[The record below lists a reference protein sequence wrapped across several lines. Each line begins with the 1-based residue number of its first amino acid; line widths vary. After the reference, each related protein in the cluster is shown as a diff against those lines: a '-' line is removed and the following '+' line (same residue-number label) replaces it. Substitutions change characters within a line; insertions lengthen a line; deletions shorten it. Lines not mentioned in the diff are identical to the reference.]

1 MTNAMGFYAVLSRR
15 SASMKVMTP
24 PLLVLASASAARRE
38 LLIQSGLFP
47 KIHPSHFDESTIAL
61 TEPVPL
67 VKQLARCKAEHV
79 VPDYA
84 DSAEA
89 VLVLGCDSVLWMN
102 GKIHGKPR
110 DPQDAIARWKLMR
123 GKTGELI
130 TGHALI
136 DVKQGNAL
144 VRHRTTHVTFA
155 AVSDRQI
162 EAYIAT
168 GDPLNCAGCFTLE
181 GKGSSFISDI
191 QGCHSNVLGL
201 SMPLFREMLMT
212 FGYDI
217 TDLWHV
223 SE

>member
-1 MTNAMGFYAVLSRR
+1 
-15 SASMKVMTP
+15 MTP
-24 PLLVLASASAARRE
+24 PLLVLASASIARRD
-38 LLIQSGLFP
+38 LLISSGLTP
-47 KIHPSHFDESTIAL
+47 KIHPSHFDESAISL

-67 VKQLARCKAEHV
+67 VKQLAQCKAEQV
-79 VPDYA
+79 TSDYV
-84 DSAEA
+84 SQQEPT
-89 VLVLGCDSVLWMN
+89 LVLGCDSVLWMN
-102 GKIHGKPR
+102 ERIHGKPR
-110 DPQDAIARWKLMR
+110 DAQEAIERWKRMR

-144 VRHRTTHVTFA
+144 VRHRTTQVRFA

-181 GKGSSFISDI
+181 GKGSSFIAEI

-201 SMPLFREMLMT
+201 SMPLFREMLMA